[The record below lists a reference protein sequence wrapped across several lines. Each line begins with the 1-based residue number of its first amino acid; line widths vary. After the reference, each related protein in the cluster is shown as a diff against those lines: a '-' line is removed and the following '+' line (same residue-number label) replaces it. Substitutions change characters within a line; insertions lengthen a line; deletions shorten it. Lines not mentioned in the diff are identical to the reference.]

1 MMKPYGKYLVAFSII
16 FLALFSTVQAQDT
29 VEKKFKGI
37 LADMSAAVSSSK
49 NEDVKKIFAAAMQRI
64 SSDELGFFIDEKA
77 ERSIF
82 QGIGFT
88 PPKGRGKP
96 CYVVL
101 SPYMLE
107 IYSKRPSIVMTAL
120 FHEFVHAYDYF
131 RDPPAFL
138 NYSKDPLERFMY
150 EFDATYFEAV
160 FIESVP
166 ARLNYDLSKFERY
179 LMDCFRKK
187 ELHVFSRYLLGTDY
201 YTAFELYR
209 IRNSRKT
216 AEEKLMEV
224 QSLGKAVL
232 EKNTVRPEDG
242 REKIFEK
249 CMAMLTFRNYA
260 PRTVTEITD
269 SALEKA
275 AGPGLFL
282 AGKYQ
287 ALNGILASIDRT
299 TYPYLKLCDDV
310 LSGKREEYGRI
321 D

>member
-1 MMKPYGKYLVAFSII
+1 MMKPYGKFRVAFGIV
-16 FLALFSTVQAQDT
+16 FLAVFSAAPAQDA
-29 VEKKFKGI
+29 VDKKFKGI
-37 LADMSAAVSSSK
+37 LADMGTAVSSSK
-49 NEDVKKIFAAAMQRI
+49 NEDVKKIFAAALTRI
-64 SSDELGFFIDEKA
+64 SSNELGFFIDEKA

-88 PPKGRGKP
+88 PANGRGRP

-101 SPYMLE
+101 SPYILE
-107 IYSKRPSIVMTAL
+107 IYDRRPSIVMTAL
-120 FHEFVHAYDYF
+120 FHEFVHAYSYF

-166 ARLNYDLSKFERY
+166 ARLNYGLSKFEIY

-216 AEEKLMEV
+216 AEEKLKELEI
-224 QSLGKAVL
+224 LGKSVL
-232 EKNTVRPEDG
+232 EKNSVGPGDG

-249 CMAMLTFRNYA
+249 CMVMLTYRNYA
-260 PRTVTEITD
+260 PRTVADMTD
-269 SALEKA
+269 SGREK
-275 AGPGLFL
+275 GYGQGLFP
-282 AGKYQ
+282 AEKYQ
-287 ALNGILASIDRT
+287 VLNGIFAAIDRIT
-299 TYPYLKLCDDV
+299 GPHLKLCDDV